1 MDPQDPHF
9 LFPGVPYHLP
19 FAITDRYQEVRMVY
33 QVAVLLG
40 IVLWI
45 GLAPYR
51 QLLCAVFQQ
60 LLQPLPAAH
69 VPPRAMAGGRRLSA
83 RRKQLRLTQEEVAEL
98 ADMTTQTISTAEN
111 GIKALRPVNIIK
123 LCGALKISADY
134 LLFGTISNDDQ
145 SILFSKVSQLS
156 PEQYRHLEDII
167 NSFIAAVIPNDE
179 SEV

>member
-1 MDPQDPHF
+1 M
-9 LFPGVPYHLP
+9 
-19 FAITDRYQEVRMVY
+19 EEK
-33 QVAVLLG
+33 LLKE
-40 IVLWI
+40 
-45 GLAPYR
+45 
-51 QLLCAVFQQ
+51 
-60 LLQPLPAAH
+60 
-69 VPPRAMAGGRRLSA
+69 MGRRLSA

-111 GIKALRPVNIIK
+111 GIKALRQVNIIK
-123 LCGALKISADY
+123 LCGSLKISADY